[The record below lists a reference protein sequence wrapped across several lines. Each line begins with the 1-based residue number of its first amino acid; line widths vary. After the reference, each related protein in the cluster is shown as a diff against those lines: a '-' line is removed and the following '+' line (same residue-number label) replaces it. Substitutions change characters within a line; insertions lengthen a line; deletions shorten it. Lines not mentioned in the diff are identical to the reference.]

1 MVSPEQRD
9 HCSTERAL
17 NSEKSLDGL
26 PLKMLAKKPPLP
38 MVSQSLPTHG
48 LAMQKL
54 PTTMKIPIFTKPEKK
69 NEKSQQSI
77 TTIEIETIENR
88 IPPPLF
94 SKPLGPEAVRQWT
107 ADVRRRD
114 SFEARCG
121 KYSNERKSQTFLT
134 SLQSEL

>member
-9 HCSTERAL
+9 HCSIERAL
-17 NSEKSLDGL
+17 NSE
-26 PLKMLAKKPPLP
+26 KPPLP

-54 PTTMKIPIFTKPEKK
+54 PTPMKIPIFTKPEKT

-77 TTIEIETIENR
+77 TTIEIENR

-121 KYSNERKSQTFLT
+121 KYSNEQNSQTFLT

>member
-1 MVSPEQRD
+1 MVGQ
-9 HCSTERAL
+9 
-17 NSEKSLDGL
+17 G
-26 PLKMLAKKPPLP
+26 
-38 MVSQSLPTHG
+38 LPTHG

-54 PTTMKIPIFTKPEKK
+54 PTPMKIPIFTKPEKT
-69 NEKSQQSI
+69 NEKSQHSI
-77 TTIEIETIENR
+77 TTIEIETIEKR

-114 SFEARCG
+114 SFEAR
-121 KYSNERKSQTFLT
+121 YSNEQNSQTFLT

>member
-1 MVSPEQRD
+1 M
-9 HCSTERAL
+9 
-17 NSEKSLDGL
+17 
-26 PLKMLAKKPPLP
+26 PPLP

-48 LAMQKL
+48 LTMQKL
-54 PTTMKIPIFTKPEKK
+54 PTPMKIPIFTKPEKK

-77 TTIEIETIENR
+77 TTIEIENR

-121 KYSNERKSQTFLT
+121 KYSNEQNSQTFLT